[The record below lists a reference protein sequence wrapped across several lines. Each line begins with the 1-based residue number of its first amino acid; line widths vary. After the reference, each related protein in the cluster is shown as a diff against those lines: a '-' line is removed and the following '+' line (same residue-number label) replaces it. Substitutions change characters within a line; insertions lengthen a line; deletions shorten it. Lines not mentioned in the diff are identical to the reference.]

1 MSFASIQLRLSH
13 KIAAIGLIAV
23 AALLAVG
30 GIYYYGNTSQ
40 SAHRQTAAQARA
52 VAMMNAKLATLLLES
67 RRTEKDFLLRNDEA
81 YAKRHA
87 ALTASVTAQLAA
99 LRNQAQAWP
108 ELQQKIDE
116 INAGYK
122 AYSAAFAESVAD
134 KLKLGLKE
142 DAGLEGALRQS
153 VHEIESALKKF
164 DEPRLAV
171 IMLMMRRH
179 EKDFM
184 LRRTAKYGKDMQ
196 DRAAEFATAL
206 TKAENV
212 PEAAKAD
219 LKAKLAAY
227 QRDFFEWMTTAD
239 KLAAALKR
247 TSEAYAKIEPV
258 IAAVDK
264 TVEQALNAAEQ
275 MDDASRADTAAQ
287 MQMVIVLATLL
298 VALLA
303 WLIGRAVARPLSAMT
318 RAMGELAQGNFD
330 IVLPGLT
337 RSDEIGD
344 MGRAVEQFKHKATEK
359 AAAEAREKAAEAER
373 QAAGRRA
380 EMQRLADSFEQA
392 VGGIVNT
399 VSAASSQLEGAAG
412 TLTGTAQMTQQLSG
426 TVAAASEQASAN
438 VQSVA
443 SAAGQMTLSV
453 DEIGRQVHESA
464 KIAIDAVTQARA
476 TDARISELSQA
487 AGRIGDVVKLIT
499 AIAEQTNLL
508 ALNAT
513 IEAARA
519 GEAGRGF
526 AVVASEVKAL
536 AAQTGK
542 ATEEIGVQ
550 IAGMQAATQDSVAAI
565 KEIGGTISRISEIA
579 STIAAA
585 VEEQGATMQEIA
597 RNVDEAAKGTAQVAS
612 NIGEVNRGAGDTGSA
627 STQVLASAQALS
639 TESSRLKQEVDRFV
653 ATVRAA

>member
-1 MSFASIQLRLSH
+1 
-13 KIAAIGLIAV
+13 
-23 AALLAVG
+23 
-30 GIYYYGNTSQ
+30 
-40 SAHRQTAAQARA
+40 
-52 VAMMNAKLATLLLES
+52 
-67 RRTEKDFLLRNDEA
+67 
-81 YAKRHA
+81 
-87 ALTASVTAQLAA
+87 
-99 LRNQAQAWP
+99 
-108 ELQQKIDE
+108 
-116 INAGYK
+116 
-122 AYSAAFAESVAD
+122 
-134 KLKLGLKE
+134 
-142 DAGLEGALRQS
+142 
-153 VHEIESALKKF
+153 
-164 DEPRLAV
+164 
-171 IMLMMRRH
+171 
-179 EKDFM
+179 
-184 LRRTAKYGKDMQ
+184 
-196 DRAAEFATAL
+196 
-206 TKAENV
+206 
-212 PEAAKAD
+212 
-219 LKAKLAAY
+219 
-227 QRDFFEWMTTAD
+227 
-239 KLAAALKR
+239 
-247 TSEAYAKIEPV
+247 
-258 IAAVDK
+258 
-264 TVEQALNAAEQ
+264 
-275 MDDASRADTAAQ
+275 
-287 MQMVIVLATLL
+287 
-298 VALLA
+298 
-303 WLIGRAVARPLSAMT
+303 MT

-344 MGRAVEQFKHKATEK
+344 MGRAVEQFKQKAAEK
-359 AAAEAREKAAEAER
+359 AEGEAREKAAAADR
-373 QAAGRRA
+373 QAATRRV
-380 EMQRLADSFEQA
+380 EMQRLAESFEQA

-399 VSAASSQLEGAAG
+399 VSSASSELEAAAG
-412 TLTGTAQMTQQLSG
+412 VLTDTAQVTQQLSG

-597 RNVDEAAKGTAQVAS
+597 RNVDEAAKGTAQVAN

-639 TESSRLKQEVDRFV
+639 GESGRLKQEVDRFV
-653 ATVRAA
+653 MTVRAA